1 MLNFLTGLLVIG
13 LWIVILKYIRPT
25 YEFVGSWVW
34 AEKFFGIGGTVTA
47 LKLLGIVF
55 IVFGAIYALGWI

>member
-1 MLNFLTGLLVIG
+1 MNFLIGLLLIG
-13 LWIVILKYIRPT
+13 LGVVILRYIRGA

-47 LKLLGIVF
+47 LKLVGIVF
-55 IVFGAIYALGWI
+55 IVFGAIYALGWV

>member
-1 MLNFLTGLLVIG
+1 MNFVIG
-13 LWIVILKYIRPT
+13 LLIIGLGVVILRYTRQT
-25 YEFVGSWVW
+25 YELVGAFAW

-55 IVFGAIYALGWI
+55 IVTGALYALGWIV

>member
-1 MLNFLTGLLVIG
+1 MGNFFMGLLAIG
-13 LWIVILKYIRPT
+13 LWVVILKYIRPT

-47 LKLLGIVF
+47 LKLLGIIF
-55 IVFGAIYALGWI
+55 IVFWAIYALGWV

>member
-55 IVFGAIYALGWI
+55 IVFGSIYALGWI

>member
-1 MLNFLTGLLVIG
+1 MNFLVGLLVIG
-13 LWIVILKYIRPT
+13 LGVVILKYIRPT

-55 IVFGAIYALGWI
+55 IVFGAIYALGWV

>member
-1 MLNFLTGLLVIG
+1 MAEFFIGLLVIG
-13 LWIVILKYIRPT
+13 LGVVILKYIRPT
-25 YEFVGSWVW
+25 YVFVGSWVW

-55 IVFGAIYALGWI
+55 IVFGALYSLGWI

>member
-1 MLNFLTGLLVIG
+1 MVNFLIGLLVIG
-13 LWIVILKYIRPT
+13 LGIIILKYIRPT

-47 LKLLGIVF
+47 LKLLGIIF
-55 IVFGAIYALGWI
+55 IVFGSIYALGWI